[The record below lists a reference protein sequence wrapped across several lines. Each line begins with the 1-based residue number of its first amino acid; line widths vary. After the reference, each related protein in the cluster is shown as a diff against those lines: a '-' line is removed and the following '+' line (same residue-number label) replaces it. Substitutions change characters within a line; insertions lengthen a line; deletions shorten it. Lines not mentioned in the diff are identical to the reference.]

1 MNPRN
6 KFWMILV
13 VLTLMAA
20 TWYFATTDRTKDLVL
35 TGTID
40 ANQVI
45 VSPQVAGRIVKLA
58 VDEGTVVKQGDL
70 IAQLDTSELEAQANA
85 AAASIRSLQ
94 SRVGEA
100 HATEQ
105 QARGQTSSGVLNAQ
119 ARLQAARANLLQ
131 AEADAERQKTDTD
144 RVVALAIAGVAA
156 QQQSDEAVAMMKSAQ
171 ARVQAARDTV
181 HSAEQDLASA
191 QAQTHQATA
200 ATSNT
205 AAVRQQLEQAQAQLD
220 EAKTRLGYTKIV
232 APVAGVVSVRA
243 VREGEVLQPGAPIVT
258 IMDLS
263 QTWVRAAIAETYADH
278 ILLGDTLRVRM
289 PSGTIVEG
297 KVIMKAPEGDFA
309 TQRDVSQQKRDIR
322 TVAIKLQIDNPR
334 AMFVPGMTADV
345 LLPKK
350 KLENTK
356 VAEK

>member
-1 MNPRN
+1 MKGRN

-20 TWYFATTDRTKDLVL
+20 TWYFATTDRTSDMILI
-35 TGTID
+35 GTVD

-58 VDEGTVVKQGDL
+58 VDEGTAVKQGDL
-70 IAQLDTSELEAQANA
+70 IAQLDTSELEAQASA
-85 AAASIRSLQ
+85 AEAAIRGLQ

-100 HATEQ
+100 HATQ
-105 QARGQTSSGVLNAQ
+105 QQTQGQTSSGVANAQ
-119 ARLQAARANLLQ
+119 ARLQAARSNLVQ

-144 RVVALAIAGVAA
+144 RVVALAKAGVAA
-156 QQQSDEAVAMMKSAQ
+156 QQQSDEAVAMLKSAQ
-171 ARVQAARDTV
+171 ARVQAARDMV
-181 HSAEQDLASA
+181 HSAEQDVASA

-200 ATSNT
+200 AVSNT
-205 AAVRQQLEQAQAQLD
+205 AAVREQLAQAQAQLD

-243 VREGEVLQPGAPIVT
+243 VREGEVVQPGMPIVT
-258 IMDLS
+258 IMDLG

-278 ILLGDTLRVRM
+278 ISLGDTLRVRM
-289 PSGTIVEG
+289 PSGATVDG
-297 KVIMKAPEGDFA
+297 KVILKAPEGDFA
-309 TQRDVSQQKRDIR
+309 TQRDFSQQKRDIR
-322 TVAIKLQIDNPR
+322 TVSLKLLIDNPR
-334 AMFVPGMTADV
+334 EKYVPGMTAEV
-345 LLPKK
+345 LVPKK
-350 KLENTK
+350 KMEEK